1 LLNEKNK
8 TRTTILKTIKM
19 KPKNDD
25 PKGKKK
31 KLFESSG
38 SPSKSQSRAQG
49 PAVAAAT
56 ALGTAATGLILNRKK
71 KGSKPD
77 KLERLSEEQGV
88 RAAKKANRASR
99 IEEKRP
105 VKAATLRAKATVL
118 SKKSEANKK
127 AAKELKQKK

>member
-1 LLNEKNK
+1 
-8 TRTTILKTIKM
+8 M

-38 SPSKSQSRAQG
+38 NPSKSQSRAQG

-71 KGSKPD
+71 RALTSD
-77 KLERLSEEQGV
+77 KLESLSEKQGN
-88 RAAKKANRASR
+88 RAAKKANRANR

-118 SKKSEANKK
+118 SKKSAANKK
-127 AAKELKQKK
+127 AASELKMKNK